1 MARENALGQ
10 APTCRLVTLGC
21 KVNQYETQF
30 VKELLEAN
38 GYREAANEEPA
49 DLCVVNTCTVT
60 AEGDSKSRQV
70 IRQLARRNPGTRIVV
85 MGCYATRAP
94 QEVADLPAVAEVV
107 TDKRELPDLLGRF
120 GVIDVPTGISGFG
133 NRQRAY
139 VKVQDGCLL
148 HTDMGF
154 PLDVGAD
161 CSIGHHAVLHGCSVG
176 DNSLIGMGAVVLN
189 GAKIGRN
196 CLVGANSL
204 ITEGKS
210 FPDNSLI
217 VGSPGRVIRSIDEKA
232 AADLLE
238 NAAHYVRNW
247 RRYARGL
254 APLAEVQLI
263 RA

>member
-1 MARENALGQ
+1 MPLYTLDGMA
-10 APTCRLVTLGC
+10 PV
-21 KVNQYETQF
+21 
-30 VKELLEAN
+30 
-38 GYREAANEEPA
+38 
-49 DLCVVNTCTVT
+49 
-60 AEGDSKSRQV
+60 
-70 IRQLARRNPGTRIVV
+70 
-85 MGCYATRAP
+85 
-94 QEVADLPAVAEVV
+94 LPARDRHWIA
-107 TDKRELPDLLGRF
+107 PDAQIIGNVLLDDDCSVWF
-120 GVIDVPTGISGFG
+120 GAVLRGDNERIRIGART
-133 NRQRAY
+133 N
-139 VKVQDGCLL
+139 VQDGCLL